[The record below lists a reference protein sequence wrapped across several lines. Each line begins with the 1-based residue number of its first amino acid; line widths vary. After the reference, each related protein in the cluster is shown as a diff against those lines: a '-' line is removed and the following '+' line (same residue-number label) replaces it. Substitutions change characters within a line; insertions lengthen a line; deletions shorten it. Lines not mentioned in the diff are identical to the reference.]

1 MESPAP
7 TKPASKALGN
17 LRERMI
23 ALSVSVSVPFKPRRD
38 WRRMKIERRG
48 LTFTLPIVTE
58 KRMTAMSK
66 RPRRVDVKRTFFRVT
81 IFISQFNDQ

>member
-7 TKPASKALGN
+7 TNPASKALGN

-23 ALSVSVSVPFKPRRD
+23 AFSVSFSVPFKPKRE

-48 LTFTLPIVTE
+48 LTFTLPIVTD
-58 KRMTAMSK
+58 KRMTRMSK
-66 RPRRVDVKRTFFRVT
+66 RPRRLETMRTFFKVT
-81 IFISQFNDQ
+81 IFIS